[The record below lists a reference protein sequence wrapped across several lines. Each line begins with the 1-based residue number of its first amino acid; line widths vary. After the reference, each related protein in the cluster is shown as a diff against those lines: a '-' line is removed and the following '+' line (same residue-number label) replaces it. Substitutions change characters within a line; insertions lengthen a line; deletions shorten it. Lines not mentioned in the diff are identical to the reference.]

1 MAFPVGGVNSVGC
14 ALPDLEGGSSRSITL
29 SAPTMFGEG
38 FVYGYAPDEIINCDS
53 LACKV
58 PAKCDVTTVAYAC
71 TYPPGVAAR
80 KVAGVTSPESFIGVC
95 RDMGND
101 AIPPECGGY
110 VIPAPHYS
118 RMSQVCL
125 LKRWALPNMLIVVSA
140 TTA

>member
-1 MAFPVGGVNSVGC
+1 MAFPVVGPKAVGC
-14 ALPDLEGGSSRSITL
+14 ALPVLKGGGGRSFAL
-29 SAPTMFGEG
+29 SAPVMFGEG
-38 FVYGYAPDEIINCDS
+38 FVNGYALDEIINCDS

-95 RDMGND
+95 KDMGDD

-110 VIPAPHYS
+110 VIPAPHCS
-118 RMSQVCL
+118 RMSQVDL
-125 LKRWALPNMLIVVSA
+125 L
-140 TTA
+140 